1 MAPSTDTLR
10 DIGKEEVHFF
20 LSRVSKRK
28 IYTTTLLSIL
38 LVLTLAQPH
47 LPFLLLVFAIPF
59 LAWLTWS
66 AYVIVRRPYARVAQT
81 ICILIWLVAVMIIV
95 MTHTIGHKM
104 ARRDANDI
112 VRKIQF
118 HQFRFNRCPENLEGL
133 LMPHPQLVRRFKAD
147 FTYECKGR
155 KPSLSY
161 AVTYTVL
168 DRYEYDFENLRWRY
182 LSWARKKYF
191 ASPEDPVPQPFP
203 DTPEAADEETA
214 PPVNGQARRHRR

>member
-1 MAPSTDTLR
+1 MPPPTDTLQQ
-10 DIGKEEVHFF
+10 IQTEEVRFF
-20 LSRVSKRK
+20 LSRQSKRK
-28 IYTTTLLSIL
+28 IYTTTLLAVL

-47 LPFLLLVFAIPF
+47 LAFLLLVFAIPF

-95 MTHTIGHKM
+95 MTHTIGNKM

-133 LMPHPQLVRRFKAD
+133 LMPHPHLVRRFKAD
-147 FTYECKGR
+147 FTYECKER

-161 AVTYTVL
+161 AVTYTLL

-191 ASPEDPVPQPFP
+191 TSPEDPVQTLPPDSAGVVDDDPFP
-203 DTPEAADEETA
+203 QSD
-214 PPVNGQARRHRR
+214 GQARRHRR